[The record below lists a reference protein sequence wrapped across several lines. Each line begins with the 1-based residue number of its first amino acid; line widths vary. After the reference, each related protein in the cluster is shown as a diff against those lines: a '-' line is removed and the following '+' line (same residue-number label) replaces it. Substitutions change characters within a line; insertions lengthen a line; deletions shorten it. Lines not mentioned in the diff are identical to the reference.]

1 MEKISVTV
9 ITRNEEKNIE
19 RCLDSVKWADEIVV
33 LDAFSRDRTI
43 ELCRRFTD
51 KVYRDNWQGYGKQKN
66 LCAARASH
74 RWILNLDADEV
85 VSPACADDI
94 RRELEKGPNHPIYLI
109 PRKNFF
115 GGRWVRFGGWYPDRI
130 ARLYDKTQAS
140 FTEAAVHEELLP
152 KANGGV
158 IGHPLEH
165 YSYRDMADYISR
177 QNHYSTLS
185 AGEMVRHGKAGTWWD
200 LCFRPPWAFVKYYIL
215 RQGFR
220 EGFLGFF
227 LAIAAGFYTFLKYA
241 KTRSL

>member
-1 MEKISVTV
+1 MEKISVTI
-9 ITRNEEKNIE
+9 ITLNEEQNIE

-33 LDAFSRDRTI
+33 LDAFSRDRTV

-51 KVYRDNWQGYGKQKN
+51 KVYQESWQGYGKQKN
-66 LCAARASH
+66 LCAAKASH

-85 VSPACADDI
+85 VSPACAEDI
-94 RRELEKGPNHPIYLI
+94 RRKLDEDSSHPIYLI

-130 ARLYDKTQAS
+130 ARLYDKTRAA

-152 KANGGV
+152 NADAGV
-158 IGHPLEH
+158 IGQPLEH
-165 YSYRDMADYISR
+165 YSYRDMADYIAR
-177 QNHYSTLS
+177 QNHYSTL
-185 AGEMVRHGKAGTWWD
+185 AAEEMVRDGKVGSWWD
-200 LCFRPPWAFVKYYIL
+200 LCFRPPWAFVKFYFL

-227 LAIAAGFYTFLKYA
+227 LAVAAGFYTFLKYA
-241 KTRSL
+241 KTRPV